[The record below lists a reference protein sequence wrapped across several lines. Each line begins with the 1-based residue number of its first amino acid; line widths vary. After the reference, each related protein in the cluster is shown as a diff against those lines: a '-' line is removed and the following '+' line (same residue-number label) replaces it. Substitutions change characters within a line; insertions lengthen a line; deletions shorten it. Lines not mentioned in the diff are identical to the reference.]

1 MIKHCR
7 FKCTQFCLGVKVKRV
22 KVEDLYF
29 ATFSQVSERKAGQGS
44 LELHLSFLP
53 SGFSN
58 KHQAYVLLV
67 VGGTFL

>member
-1 MIKHCR
+1 M
-7 FKCTQFCLGVKVKRV
+7 
-22 KVEDLYF
+22 EDLYF